1 MQLNPSSNKETPQ
14 GISAFSKI
22 LELDVLRSNQY
33 VQLQGVSLR
42 NKLMIHKYRNLAKF
56 CLLLLYLNG
65 VKSPSKGV
73 TSILSKHYT
82 DNYEI
87 YRICSAIF

>member
-14 GISAFSKI
+14 EISAFSKI
-22 LELDVLRSNQY
+22 LELDVLLSNQY

-56 CLLLLYLNG
+56 CLLLLHLNG

-73 TSILSKHYT
+73 TCILSKHYT